1 MGRRTPCDGALN
13 DPIRAT
19 DECLPMSSQSNTKEG
34 AQAPGLRR
42 TLRARHLT
50 MIAIGGSIGTGLF
63 VASGATIAQA
73 GPGGALAA
81 YVLIGAMVYF
91 LMTSLGELAA
101 YMPVSGSFATYG
113 ALYVDEGFG
122 FALGWNYWY
131 NWAVTIAVEL
141 AAAQLVMQYWFPD
154 TPGVLWS
161 AAFLAIMFALNAI
174 SVRGFGEAEYW
185 CALIKVITVVAFII
199 IGTLMI
205 FGIMRGDFSH
215 ANGLANL
222 TMGDA
227 PFVGGLPAMIGVAM
241 IAGFSFQGTELIGV
255 AAGESA
261 DPARTIPRAV
271 RQVFWRILLF
281 YVLAILI
288 IGILIPYNDPSLLKS
303 DVETV
308 GVSPFTLVFR
318 HAGLAFAAGVMNAV
332 ILTAVLSAGNSGM
345 YASTRMLY
353 NLATE
358 GRAPRIFARLTR
370 NGVPLVA
377 LLATT
382 AVGALCFLT
391 SLFESKSV
399 YLWLLNLSGMTGFI
413 AWLGIAISHYRFR
426 RGFVAQGLDP
436 DRLPYRSPFF
446 PYGPIFAFALCMIVT
461 LGQNYQAF
469 TDGNIDWVAVAATY
483 IGIPIFLMIWL
494 GYRIVRKTHFVRYAD
509 MKFPPL
515 PIADEDTTSRGMVP
529 SAGE

>member
-1 MGRRTPCDGALN
+1 
-13 DPIRAT
+13 
-19 DECLPMSSQSNTKEG
+19 MSEHTTASAGT
-34 AQAPGLRR
+34 PGLRR
-42 TLRARHLT
+42 TLHARHLT

-63 VASGATIAQA
+63 VASGASVSQA

-81 YVLIGAMVYF
+81 YLLIGTMVYF
-91 LMTSLGELAA
+91 LMSSLGELAA
-101 YMPVSGSFATYG
+101 YMPVPGSFATYG

-141 AAAQLVMQYWFPD
+141 AAAQLVMHYWFPD
-154 TPGVLWS
+154 VPGVLWS
-161 AAFLAIMFALNAI
+161 AGFLAVMFLLNAI

-185 CALIKVITVVAFII
+185 FALIKVVTVLFFIA
-199 IGTLMI
+199 IGLAMI
-205 FGIMRGDFSH
+205 FGILKGAPES
-215 ANGLANL
+215 GLHNL
-222 TMGDA
+222 TIGDA

-255 AAGESA
+255 AAGESE

-281 YVLAILI
+281 YVLAIFI
-288 IGILIPYNDPSLLKS
+288 IGVLVPYTDPNLLS
-303 DVETV
+303 TEVTSI

-318 HAGLAFAAGVMNAV
+318 HAGLAFAAGLMNAV

-353 NLATE
+353 NLAAE
-358 GRAPRIFARLTR
+358 GRAPRLFAQLSES
-370 NGVPLVA
+370 GVPRNA

-382 AVGALCFLT
+382 AVGALCFLS
-391 SLFESKSV
+391 SLFGDKTV
-399 YLWLLNLSGMTGFI
+399 YLWLLNTSGMTGFV

-426 RGFVAQGLDP
+426 KGLVLQGHDPAQ
-436 DRLPYRSPFF
+436 LPYRSPFF
-446 PYGPIFAFALCMIVT
+446 PYGPLFAFGLCLVIT

-469 TDGNIDWVAVAATY
+469 ASGKIDWAEVIATY
-483 IGIPIFLMIWL
+483 IGIPIFFAIWI
-494 GYRIVRKTHFVRYAD
+494 GYRLVRGGGIIRYQDMHFPRPPVTRDPLAGAHAD
-509 MKFPPL
+509 PGL
-515 PIADEDTTSRGMVP
+515 PAAATSP
-529 SAGE
+529 QP